1 MKTVVDNL
9 ERGWA
14 GELVPATPSSLPWAG
29 ENGGENMLSSSLQ
42 QPSSGKP
49 SVPPGQPRM
58 PGIGKLHAPPPPTK
72 ESMWRKRTCRWDSGL
87 SGVVAVGKGI
97 DFFFKTCPD
106 KVLLFR
112 RNPHTLSR
120 NPKNKG

>member
-1 MKTVVDNL
+1 MNPDRGMKTVVDNL

-49 SVPPGQPRM
+49 PVPPGQPRM
-58 PGIGKLHAPPPPTK
+58 PGIGKLHAPPTPHQGK
-72 ESMWRKRTCRWDSGL
+72 HVEEKDLQVGL
-87 SGVVAVGKGI
+87 RAVRGGRCGKG
-97 DFFFKTCPD
+97 
-106 KVLLFR
+106 
-112 RNPHTLSR
+112 N
-120 NPKNKG
+120 

>member
-1 MKTVVDNL
+1 
-9 ERGWA
+9 
-14 GELVPATPSSLPWAG
+14 
-29 ENGGENMLSSSLQ
+29 MLSSSLQ

-58 PGIGKLHAPPPPTK
+58 PGTGKLHAPPHPPTK

-97 DFFFKTCPD
+97 DFFFFLRP
-106 KVLLFR
+106 VLTKFYCFAEILTRF
-112 RNPHTLSR
+112 PEIL
-120 NPKNKG
+120 